1 MRKFLTVLAS
11 CAILAAPAAMHADTM
26 MTGQFSIQG
35 TLTDTGTSLL
45 ISSAVIE
52 SGTQTGSFATLLSDG
67 EGVFGTSPS
76 ISYTS
81 YMSGDEMLFVG
92 PLTADLES
100 FTKTGTGVFAG
111 TVLLSAAGF
120 DNTTANFVLTTT
132 EDKGGS
138 DEYTAVTT
146 IPSSVPEP
154 STLALLG
161 TGILGLA
168 SMVRSKLLQG

>member
-1 MRKFLTVLAS
+1 M
-11 CAILAAPAAMHADTM
+11 LAAPVAMHADTM
-26 MTGQFSIQG
+26 MSGQFTIQG
-35 TLTDTGTSLL
+35 MLTDTGTSLL
-45 ISSAVIE
+45 ISSAVTGT
-52 SGTQTGSFATLLSDG
+52 GTQTGSFATLLNDG
-67 EGVFGTSPS
+67 QGVFGTSPS

-100 FTKTGTGVFAG
+100 FTETSSGVFAG
-111 TVLLSAAGF
+111 TVLLSSAGF
-120 DNTTANFVLTTT
+120 DDTTANFVLTTT

-138 DEYTAVTT
+138 SEYTAVTT

-154 STLALLG
+154 STLALFG

-168 SMVRSKLLQG
+168 SVVRSKLLRG

>member
-1 MRKFLTVLAS
+1 MRKFLTILAS
-11 CAILAAPAAMHADTM
+11 CTMLAAPVAMHADTIM
-26 MTGQFSIQG
+26 SGQFTIQG
-35 TLTDTGTSLL
+35 MLTDTGNSLL
-45 ISSAVIE
+45 ISSAVI
-52 SGTQTGSFATLLSDG
+52 GTDTQTGSFTTMLNNG

-100 FTKTGTGVFAG
+100 FTQTGSGTFAG

-120 DNTTANFVLTTT
+120 DDATANFVLTTT
-132 EDKGGS
+132 EEKGGS
-138 DEYTAVTT
+138 SEYSAVAT

-154 STLALLG
+154 STLALFG

-168 SMVRSKLLQG
+168 GLVRSKLLRG